1 MRKFFMSLF
10 PALGLPSPGR
20 GLARGPGRAL
30 KDADAA
36 YQAGEYEEALRLY
49 RLAAEQGLANAQVDL
64 GYMYAIGQGVEQD
77 NVLAHMWFSLA
88 AAQGNTTAVRN
99 LATATS
105 KMTLAEIAE
114 SQKLAGVL
122 RRRATLTRL

>member
-1 MRKFFMSLF
+1 M
-10 PALGLPSPGR
+10 
-20 GLARGPGRAL
+20 

-36 YQAGEYEEALRLY
+36 YQAGDYEKALRGY
-49 RLAAEQGLANAQVDL
+49 RLAAEQGLANAQVNL

-88 AAQGNTTAVRN
+88 AAQGNIIAVGN

-105 KMTLAEIAE
+105 KMTPAEFCADA
-114 SQKLAGVL
+114 QP
-122 RRRATLTRL
+122 